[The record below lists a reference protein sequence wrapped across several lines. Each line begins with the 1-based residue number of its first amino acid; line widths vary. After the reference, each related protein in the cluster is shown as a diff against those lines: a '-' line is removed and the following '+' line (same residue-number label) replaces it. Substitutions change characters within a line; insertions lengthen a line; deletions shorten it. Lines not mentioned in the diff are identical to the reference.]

1 MSSERSPDDRER
13 TFDEIWEKIRS
24 AKHYAGQP
32 RNEQSA
38 QSVSLARTAL
48 QTAMHSGDESL
59 LLEAWRM
66 MAYTLMAD
74 EQYQEAVPFYEQIF
88 SISSKSAILVRPRV
102 LESAM
107 SWVNTFGTLSGSD
120 RSGSS
125 RREVVSGKRD
135 ESSLPESV
143 RILGMSIAGWT
154 ITSSL
159 QYYLLAADI
168 FTKFGTS
175 RRWLNCM

>member
-1 MSSERSPDDRER
+1 MSSERLPDDRER

-48 QTAMHSGDESL
+48 QTAMQSGDESS

-74 EQYQEAVPFYEQIF
+74 EQYQEAVPFYEQ
-88 SISSKSAILVRPRV
+88 SIQHFDQIGDSNQAARSRIGYV
-102 LESAM
+102 LALTHRSEERRGGKECRSR
-107 SWVNTFGTLSGSD
+107 GS
-120 RSGSS
+120 
-125 RREVVSGKRD
+125 
-135 ESSLPESV
+135 
-143 RILGMSIAGWT
+143 
-154 ITSSL
+154 
-159 QYYLLAADI
+159 
-168 FTKFGTS
+168 
-175 RRWLNCM
+175 